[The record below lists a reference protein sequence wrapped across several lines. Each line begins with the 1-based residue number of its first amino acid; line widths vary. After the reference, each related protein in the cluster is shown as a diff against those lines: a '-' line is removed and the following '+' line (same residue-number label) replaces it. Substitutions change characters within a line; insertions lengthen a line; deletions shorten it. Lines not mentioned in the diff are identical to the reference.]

1 MTNTT
6 NTTPHE
12 TTTPMTFMVP
22 NNIDN
27 EITIDLLDQNT
38 DETHTKL
45 RELIGWLP
53 NDILSKI
60 DSILPHEKT
69 ALYTPINNES
79 RNSAPSV
86 AYEDTNIQKIL
97 WQLFEEIMPYDMY
110 TNNDAYTNDVIRT
123 MNSKEQV
130 TFGTIG
136 AHGFFVCVPQKM
148 HNAETNIIRI
158 PNTRARTNE
167 KIIAVAI
174 MHVTPEG
181 NRVYINEYIEKIGN
195 LWHSYP
201 VSNDETFQ
209 RTITLPTPAT
219 H

>member
-1 MTNTT
+1 MLNQYEAIS
-6 NTTPHE
+6 HE
-12 TTTPMTFMVP
+12 
-22 NNIDN
+22 
-27 EITIDLLDQNT
+27 
-38 DETHTKL
+38 
-45 RELIGWLP
+45 
-53 NDILSKI
+53 
-60 DSILPHEKT
+60 
-69 ALYTPINNES
+69 
-79 RNSAPSV
+79 
-86 AYEDTNIQKIL
+86 
-97 WQLFEEIMPYDMY
+97 
-110 TNNDAYTNDVIRT
+110 VIRT

-167 KIIAVAI
+167 KIIAIAI

-181 NRVYINEYIEKIGN
+181 NRVYVNEYIEKIGN
-195 LWHSYP
+195 IWHSYP
-201 VSNDETFQ
+201 VSSDATHE